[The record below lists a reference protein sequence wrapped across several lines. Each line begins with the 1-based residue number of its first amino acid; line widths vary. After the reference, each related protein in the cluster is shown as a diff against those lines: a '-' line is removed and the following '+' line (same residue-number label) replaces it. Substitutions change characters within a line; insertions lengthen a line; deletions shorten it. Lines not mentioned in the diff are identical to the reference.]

1 MVHEAYD
8 NVKELTHCKVF
19 AFAMAAM
26 PLFGLEDDGCCM
38 LPLSPTATITSN
50 EDDDLDLFPDLV
62 ELWDN
67 HESAVTVRKSD
78 TVLPNGL
85 MQLNS
90 GNDAYTK
97 NLTFTLPS
105 QSCRES
111 HAVPVATSRVDMKDE
126 NTDDSQTL
134 SYERMRS
141 GVCMTKSAIA
151 ARENRM
157 KKKGFVHSL
166 QSSVQLLTS
175 ENKTLN
181 QQVSH
186 LLDKVGA
193 LQTEVMYLKGVLRN
207 ESSLASLLQNIHA
220 TPGVEFVCS
229 DQLGMVEPDDDS
241 NSEDT
246 DVYVGRK
253 RYHMELED
261 YTLKENVPEKNSAYT
276 HSRPAM
282 RKIAKL
288 DHDYASQDAPKHVG
302 KKRQLRQGGGDALAS
317 RSYPDGGICLHVSDK
332 SVSLELCAACNKN
345 ASSARKTYGLR
356 KRGFA
361 GKKSD

>member
-1 MVHEAYD
+1 MVSEEYD
-8 NVKELTHCKVF
+8 HPKELTGCKVF

-26 PLFGLEDDGCCM
+26 PLFGLEDDGCCV

-50 EDDDLDLFPDLV
+50 EDEDLDLFPDLI
-62 ELWDN
+62 ELWAN

-78 TVLPNGL
+78 TALQNGD

-90 GNDAYTK
+90 GDDAYMK
-97 NLTFTLPS
+97 HLSSLSS
-105 QSCRES
+105 QSCSNS
-111 HAVPVATSRVDMKDE
+111 HAVATPCGHVKNED
-126 NTDDSQTL
+126 TDVSEAL
-134 SYERMRS
+134 SYERRRN

-157 KKKGFVHSL
+157 KKKGFVRSL

-181 QQVSH
+181 HQVSS
-186 LLDKVGA
+186 LQAKVGA

-207 ESSLASLLQNIHA
+207 ESSLASLLQNIHS

-229 DQLGMVEPDDDS
+229 DQLGLAEGDDDS
-241 NSEDT
+241 DSEDT

-253 RYHMELED
+253 RRSVGD
-261 YTLKENVPEKNSAYT
+261 YTFKENVQAKNSAYT
-276 HSRPAM
+276 HTRPGM
-282 RKIAKL
+282 RKL
-288 DHDYASQDAPKHVG
+288 DHDYASQDAPKYVG
-302 KKRQLRQGGGDALAS
+302 TKRQLLQGGTGVLAKQ
-317 RSYPDGGICLHVSDK
+317 SYPGGGICLHVSDK

-356 KRGFA
+356 KRSFA